1 MSTALISEY
10 LETHQGRDK
19 FLRTLS
25 YAAKFA
31 TLGTFSNETERK
43 LKIFSSQISECRM
56 ILRLLDDIPTI
67 HYAMTYGWGKE
78 ESDWLIRC
86 AELMQILVDTIFG
99 PVEHIF
105 WAGKHNLIKINIEAW
120 DNASTW
126 FWIISL
132 QLSLLKSLRKLKKF
146 NSYKTYLNETNCN
159 KRVVSKIIT
168 KQKRNE
174 LLTCIR
180 LVLDMCYAVSYLPP
194 GTFWGGKLKT
204 WHVGAL
210 GTLSS
215 LIGLYQAL
223 SQRAKHK
230 SL

>member
-1 MSTALISEY
+1 IHIFKHICLKMSTALISEY

-19 FLRTLS
+19 FLKTLS
-25 YAAKFA
+25 YATKFA
-31 TLGTFSNETERK
+31 TLGIFSNETEKK

-78 ESDWLIRC
+78 ESDWLIKC
-86 AELMQILVDTIFG
+86 AELMQILVDIIFG
-99 PVEHIF
+99 PIEHIF
-105 WAGKHNLIKINIEAW
+105 WAGKHKLIKINIEAW
-120 DNASTW
+120 DNALTW

-132 QLSLLKSLRKLKKF
+132 QLSLLKVVLK
-146 NSYKTYLNETNCN
+146 S
-159 KRVVSKIIT
+159 IT
-168 KQKRNE
+168 KLRWNE
-174 LLTCIR
+174 SLTCIR
-180 LVLDMCYAVSYLPP
+180 LILDMCYAVSYLPS
-194 GTFWGGKLKT
+194 GIFWGGKLKT

-230 SL
+230 SS